1 LSDGRDVNTTHHDSP
16 RDPRRRERIA
26 ENTYRR
32 VTKSGTAVYEVVFRD
47 VDGRQRTRRLQA
59 RTERAAIREARGV
72 LVGRDGGQRVVPAN
86 VTIDGLANDEWFPLL
101 DSLVGSGRRSERHTD
116 DIKGRYRVH
125 VEPRLGHML
134 LGDVEPRHIAAL
146 LRAMRSRKPR
156 PYAEATIANVLNVI
170 RALYRLAQSR
180 GYISRSPVAGLDP
193 TELPRPTPASVG
205 RVLNE
210 AELAALVRHVR
221 PRYRAVVTVLAYTGL
236 RLSEALGLRWGDI
249 DFVEGELNVR
259 GQLQPAKRDRPA
271 RWVPLLKSA
280 ASERTV
286 PLFPAVTA
294 ALVEQLADEQTAG
307 RGADTDLVFCSRTG
321 RPLVHRNVAQRG
333 VENGASRAGLGKVT
347 PHDLRRSFCSLAGRR
362 GVDPVEAAQITG
374 HSPAVWARFYA
385 RSFGKAQRDE
395 ARDRLLEYG
404 FGAVSDAQVEGPLAP
419 RSHSRPADD
428 ELSREVDAE
437 AQKTPANKEVPEGG
451 AYRDRT
457 GDLRLAKPALSQL
470 S

>member
-1 LSDGRDVNTTHHDSP
+1 VNTTRSEPPGDS
-16 RDPRRRERIA
+16 RRRERIA

-32 VTKSGTAVYEVVFRD
+32 VTTKGTLVFEVVFRD
-47 VDGRQRTRRLQA
+47 VDGRQRTRRLDA
-59 RTERAAIREARGV
+59 RTERGAIREARTI
-72 LVGRDGGQRVVPAN
+72 LAGRDGGQRVVPAHL
-86 VTIDGLANDEWFPLL
+86 TLDEFARDEWFPLL
-101 DSLVGSGRRSERHTD
+101 DSLVAAGRRSERHTD

-125 VEPRLGHML
+125 VRPRLGHML
-134 LGDVEPRHIAAL
+134 IGDVEPRHIAAL
-146 LRAMRSRKPR
+146 LRAMRGRRPR

-180 GYISRSPVAGLDP
+180 GYTSRSPVAGLDSA
-193 TELPRPTPASVG
+193 ELPRPRLTGAG
-205 RVLNE
+205 RVLDE
-210 AELAALVRHVR
+210 AELAALVRHAGT
-221 PRYRAVVTVLAYTGL
+221 RYRAVVTVLAYTGL

-249 DFVEGELNVR
+249 DFVEGELHVR
-259 GQLQPAKRDRPA
+259 GQLQLARRDRPA
-271 RWVPLLKSA
+271 RWVPLLKSV
-280 ASERTV
+280 ASARTV

-294 ALVEQLADEQTAG
+294 ALVEQLADEQAAG
-307 RGADTDLVFCSRTG
+307 RGADTDLVFCTRTG
-321 RPLVHRNVAQRG
+321 RPLGHRNVAQRG
-333 VENGASRAGLGKVT
+333 VEKASSRAGLGKVT

-404 FGAVSDAQVEGPLAP
+404 FGALSEEDVQGPLAP
-419 RSHSRPADD
+419 RSHGAAS
-428 ELSREVDAE
+428 ELDVTQDADAE
-437 AQKTPANKEVPEGG
+437 TEESPANEVIPDDG